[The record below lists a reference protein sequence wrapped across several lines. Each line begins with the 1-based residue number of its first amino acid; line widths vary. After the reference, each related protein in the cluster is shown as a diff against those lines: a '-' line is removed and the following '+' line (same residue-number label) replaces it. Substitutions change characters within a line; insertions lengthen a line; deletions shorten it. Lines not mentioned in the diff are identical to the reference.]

1 LELLEADGGGCWLP
15 AIGCRLSASSF
26 QLPAAGCWLPVP
38 IRGSRLSDFGDS
50 GMEDGDWEL
59 VI

>member
-1 LELLEADGGGCWLP
+1 MGAAAGFRLP
-15 AIGCRLSASSF
+15 AS
-26 QLPAAGCWLPVP
+26 GCWLPVP
-38 IRGSRLSDFGDS
+38 IRGSWLSDFGDS